1 MSPKLKFALICR
13 YSDRGFA
20 LPIAISLGF
29 IILLVVATLLMRS
42 QGDQMTATAQKATA
56 RNLSSTET
64 GITRVQSLLNT
75 WRVLPN
81 ITLANIG
88 ASSSSWQGVFTA
100 SPSNSCLPP
109 GASNP
114 TSGYRLNE
122 WITLENGDKF
132 KITEYT
138 YKPDSYTL
146 SDGSSG
152 PRDTAQID
160 GSFTIPA
167 SNSSTVTV
175 TVNSPANYVV
185 SGSSVSGHIQGI
197 QGTLSNDAGAYKF
210 KRRYTAGADTTIS
223 SAETFYPDNIPG
235 VATLKLEGKVD
246 IDSTANN
253 AIEVSIPVT
262 QTTPSSIAF
271 PGLWVKGGAIPSNN
285 EIKGNLLVSGCSA
298 NIGGT
303 IAGGQRFANP
313 NIVFPDLPT
322 RPTSNFNDL
331 TNKTIPV
338 GETNS
343 NKMYVENGVVTAK
356 EGSITFPSSIVG
368 ETSVIE
374 DGVEVYKYRM
384 NAINLARDIV
394 ITPGKKVIFYVEGNI
409 DTGSKEI
416 THNYSTKPTNF
427 QIFGYGTS
435 IGDPLQPHFCMHGS
449 GATYGFLFA
458 PDYNVGIAGAGGNAG
473 FVGSVWARQWNPHPG
488 GISSCGSNTGN
499 TVVTQTADWTDLGS
513 ALAPKNIPPK
523 TAPITAW
530 TRQEVTP

>member
-1 MSPKLKFALICR
+1 MKR
-13 YSDRGFA
+13 RRNDRGFA
-20 LPIAISLGF
+20 LPIAIGLGF
-29 IILLVVATLLMRS
+29 VILLIAATLVMRS
-42 QGDQMTATAQKATA
+42 QGDQVTASAQKATA

-81 ITLANIG
+81 ITLTNIG
-88 ASSSSWQGVFTA
+88 ASSSSWQGVFAA
-100 SPSNSCLPP
+100 SPSNACLPG

-122 WITLENGDKF
+122 WISLGNGDKF
-132 KITEYT
+132 KIIEYT

-146 SDGSSG
+146 PDGSSG

-160 GSFTIPA
+160 GGFTIPA

-175 TVNSPANYVV
+175 TVNSPANYI
-185 SGSSVSGHIQGI
+185 SAGNSVSGHIQGI
-197 QGTLSNDAGAYKF
+197 QGTLSNDSGTYKF
-210 KRRYTAGADTTIS
+210 KRRYTTATNTTIS
-223 SAETFYPDNIPG
+223 SAETFYPDNVPG

-246 IDSTANN
+246 VDSTANN

-262 QTTPSSIAF
+262 QTPPSSVAF
-271 PGLWVKGGAIPSNN
+271 PGLWVKGGAIPNNN

-303 IAGGQRFANP
+303 ITGGQRFANP

-331 TNKTIPV
+331 INKTLPI

-356 EGSITFPSSIVG
+356 EGSITFPSSVVG

-384 NAINLARDIV
+384 NAIDLAKDIV

-416 THNYSTKPTNF
+416 KHNYSTKPTNF
-427 QIFGYGTS
+427 QILGYGTS
-435 IGDPLQPHFCMHGS
+435 AADPLQPHFCMNGS

-458 PDYNVGIAGAGGNAG
+458 PDYNVGIAGAGGSAG
-473 FVGSVWARQWNPHPG
+473 FIGSVWARQWNPHPS
-488 GISSCGSNTGN
+488 GIPSCGSNTGN
-499 TVVTQTADWTDLGS
+499 TVVTQTADWTDLSS
-513 ALAPKNIPPK
+513 ALTPKGIPPK
-523 TAPITAW
+523 MAPITAW
-530 TRQEVTP
+530 GRQEVTP